1 LIDTVAWLF
10 ECQLSKY
17 QITTGTEKLCFFI
30 TLTRVFLFF
39 NYKKM
44 NNKVVNNMQNS
55 TIFSFDGH
63 DFIRTHTT
71 LLTEDKKSADNTK
84 LDQDNPGYK
93 ALIKKQSYSGEVSLF
108 GEKYNANF
116 APLTD
121 KDGNLT
127 GALMVC
133 MPA

>member
-1 LIDTVAWLF
+1 
-10 ECQLSKY
+10 
-17 QITTGTEKLCFFI
+17 
-30 TLTRVFLFF
+30 
-39 NYKKM
+39 M

>member
-1 LIDTVAWLF
+1 
-10 ECQLSKY
+10 
-17 QITTGTEKLCFFI
+17 
-30 TLTRVFLFF
+30 
-39 NYKKM
+39 
-44 NNKVVNNMQNS
+44 MQNS

-71 LLTEDKKSADNTK
+71 LLTEDKKSAVNTK

-93 ALIKKQSYSGEVSLF
+93 ALIKKQCYSGEVSLF